1 MSNKFSDELLD
12 RILNNESI
20 PSARN
25 SSSYDTEPPQGSRP
39 ITEGARPTLSTLD
52 DRNQDK

>member
-20 PSARN
+20 PSPRN
-25 SSSYDTEPPQGSRP
+25 YSSYDTEPPQGSRP